1 MSGFTSLEQYLEFKE
16 NISKNYI
23 KNIYCKINN
32 NNNITYGD
40 NNFYSSSN
48 YGGSWH
54 QTFIRGIGD
63 LGVAVATSANGQ
75 YVSLVLTQGVVAVA
89 VQIARQRSGVLP
101 KVR

>member
-40 NNFYSSSN
+40 NNFYSSSSSYDRSTDN
-48 YGGSWH
+48 TVINS
-54 QTFIRGIGD
+54 IISN
-63 LGVAVATSANGQ
+63 ATSSVCSTSNAKIG
-75 YVSLVLTQGVVAVA
+75 SMIG
-89 VQIARQRSGVLP
+89 
-101 KVR
+101 